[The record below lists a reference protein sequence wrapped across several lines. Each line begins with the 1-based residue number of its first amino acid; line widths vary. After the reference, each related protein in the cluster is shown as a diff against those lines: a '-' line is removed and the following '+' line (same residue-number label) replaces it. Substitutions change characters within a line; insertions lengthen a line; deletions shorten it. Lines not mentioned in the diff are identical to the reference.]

1 MKNLINLLFDHRFI
15 SGRFASLF
23 VMTFGSLLWFIIDW
37 CMGTT
42 FRSMSMWQLWVNNL
56 FAAIILM
63 LPFVITRRAWMQI
76 AVVAAVD
83 LLLMANLMYCRTYF
97 TGIPPESY
105 LLVGNLAD
113 FTESVFDSLRWRDL
127 GFAVILIT
135 TAIWTYRIPAQPIP
149 HLGLRWSAWS
159 FLLGVLCYAALSV
172 GDGFHRRYD
181 SLIESCYTSTCGVP
195 AYTIVGH
202 IAYHLHESKRATD
215 PKVRDEI
222 SSWLDDHSRMMSH
235 TALPDSCAQR
245 RNLVIILLESFESWP
260 IGKSISGKEI
270 TPYINSLINDSTTLY
285 APKMLTQVD
294 AGHSIDAQLMLTA
307 GLLPT
312 IGNVYS
318 TRFPDS
324 TYPTINKALK
334 EAYGAKSTILTVD
347 QLVTWNFGVIARAF
361 GYDNILDRT
370 AWKTDEKIGN
380 PPKLSDG
387 SFFRQG
393 VEKLNADT
401 LWREGHPVM
410 LTFVTY
416 SGHNPFRLPE
426 RFKDGNFDLSEEDLH
441 PTLSNYVE
449 MVHYTDSQLPVLI
462 EYLKSRP
469 DYDQTII
476 VITGDH
482 EGLASQRP
490 DIRQHSS
497 AEAAMVDK
505 GCYTP
510 FIVLNSPVSG
520 YYDKVM
526 GQIDMYP
533 TMLSFLGLKDYHWQ
547 GIGQS
552 ILDPEKIPAAVS
564 SMTREL
570 AGDTAGIDR
579 HLIEHWEKSR
589 RISDLIIRNDYLRP
603 DSVTQ
608 LP

>member
-1 MKNLINLLFDHRFI
+1 MKKLINLLYDHRLL

-63 LPFVITRRAWMQI
+63 LPFVITRRAWVQI
-76 AVVAAVD
+76 AVVAVID
-83 LLLMANLMYCRTYF
+83 LILLANLIYCRTYF

-113 FTESVFDSLRWRDL
+113 FTGSVYDSLRWRDL
-127 GFAVILIT
+127 GFPVILIAA
-135 TAIWTYRIPAQPIP
+135 AIWTYRISPCPTP
-149 HLGLRWSAWS
+149 HLWSRWAVRAV
-159 FLLGVLCYAALSV
+159 LLGALCFIGLSV
-172 GDGFHRRYD
+172 GEGFHRRYD
-181 SLIESCYTSTCGVP
+181 RLIESCYTSTCGVP

-202 IAYHLHESKRATD
+202 IAYHLHQSKNASD
-215 PKVRDEI
+215 PKVTKEI
-222 SSWLDDHSRMMSH
+222 DSWLDDHNRLMPH
-235 TALPDSCAQR
+235 IALSDSSAHR

-270 TPYINSLINDSTTLY
+270 TPYINSLISDSTALY

-324 TYPTINKALK
+324 TYPSLNKALK
-334 EAYGAKSTILTVD
+334 EAYGTKSTIFTVD
-347 QLVTWNFGVIARAF
+347 QLVTWNFGVIARSF
-361 GYDNILDRT
+361 GYDNIFDRS

-387 SFFRQG
+387 SFFRQS
-393 VEKLNADT
+393 VEKLQSDSI
-401 LWREGHPVM
+401 WREGQPVM

-416 SGHNPFRLPE
+416 SGHNPFRLPD
-426 RFKDGNFDLSEEDLH
+426 RLKDADFDLSDDNLH
-441 PTLSNYVE
+441 PTLANYLE
-449 MVHYTDSQLPVLI
+449 MAHYTDSQLPALI
-462 EYLKSRP
+462 EYLKSRA
-469 DYDQTII
+469 DYDETII

-490 DIRQHSS
+490 DIRKHSE
-497 AEAAMVDK
+497 AEAVMVDE

-533 TMLSFLGLKDYHWQ
+533 TLLSFLGLKDYSWQ

-552 ILDPEKIPAAVS
+552 ILAPDKVPAAVS

-570 AGDTAGIDR
+570 AGDTTGIDKR
-579 HLIEHWEKSR
+579 LIEHWEKSR

-608 LP
+608 LQ